1 MGAGLVGNSTE
12 LLAMAKIPLK
22 ANCLSFTEV
31 LAQAVALISPT
42 MTAAL
47 IIPVMYSN
55 TGDWS
60 WLSYALG
67 TVMLLFVAYNL
78 NQFASRS
85 TSAGS
90 MYAYICRGLGVT
102 AGAVGGWSLIWA
114 YLGISVAGA
123 TGFTVFADTLLKMVG
138 LHLPPVVLFA
148 VCVGTSWYCAWK
160 NVQLSALLMLFFEGI
175 SVALILILCAI
186 VLSQHHFVVD
196 SAQFDVS
203 KLPWSSVGLGVV
215 VAIFSLVGFECATA
229 FGDEAKNPLK
239 TIPRAVMVSLI
250 LAGAFFVFVTYVEVL
265 GVRGYS
271 TTLDKL
277 DAPLNTLATLAHV
290 APLSIPLSIGA
301 MVSFFAL
308 NLSCINA
315 GARVIYAMGR
325 HGIFHE
331 ATADAHETNE
341 TPHIAVTTMSIISFL
356 LPSIAALAAGQ
367 ATLDIF
373 NYAGTLAAFGFITPY
388 CLITVAAPVY
398 LKQLGEQRPIDV
410 AMCVASLV
418 LLMIPTVGSVIPVP
432 APPVNYF
439 PYAYLIYLLAGI
451 AWILAFR
458 ARKPAALGAIHQ
470 DLERNHARF
479 AREALTVA
487 PLGEPKA
494 A

>member
-1 MGAGLVGNSTE
+1 
-12 LLAMAKIPLK
+12 MANIPLK
-22 ANCLSFTEV
+22 ANCLSFMGV

-60 WLSYALG
+60 WMSYALG

-85 TSAGS
+85 TASGS

-114 YLGISVAGA
+114 YLGISIAGA
-123 TGFTVFADTLLKMVG
+123 TGFAIFADTLLKMMG
-138 LHLPPVVLFA
+138 LGLPPIALFA
-148 VCVGTSWYCAWK
+148 ICVGISWYCAWK
-160 NVQLSALLMLFFEGI
+160 NVQLSAMLMLVFEGI
-175 SVALILILCAI
+175 SMALILILCVI
-186 VLSQHHFVVD
+186 VLSQHHFAID
-196 SAQFDVS
+196 APQFDVG

-229 FGDEAKNPLK
+229 FGDEAKDPLI
-239 TIPRAVMVSLI
+239 TIPRAVTVSLI
-250 LAGAFFVFVTYVEVL
+250 ISGAFFVFVTYVEVL

-271 TTLDKL
+271 QTLDQL
-277 DAPLNTLATLAHV
+277 DTPLNTLSTLAHV
-290 APLSIPLSIGA
+290 PLLSIPLSFGA

-308 NLSCINA
+308 NCSCINA
-315 GARVIYAMGR
+315 GSRVIYAMGR
-325 HGIFHE
+325 HGIFHQ
-331 ATADAHETNE
+331 ATADTHKSNE
-341 TPHIAVTTMSIISFL
+341 TPHIAVTTMSIISFS
-356 LPSIAALAAGQ
+356 LPTIAALGRLAP
-367 ATLDIF
+367 LDIF

-398 LKQLGEQRPIDV
+398 LKQLGEQRPIDL
-410 AMCVASLV
+410 AMCAAA
-418 LLMIPTVGSVIPVP
+418 LLLLLIPTVGSVIPIP

-439 PYAYLIYLLAGI
+439 PYAYILYLLIGI
-451 AWILAFR
+451 GWILAFH
-458 ARKPAALGAIHQ
+458 ARKPTAVGQIRQDLAQNHAKFKQEAPPVPALG
-470 DLERNHARF
+470 
-479 AREALTVA
+479 EA
-487 PLGEPKA
+487 KA

>member
-1 MGAGLVGNSTE
+1 
-12 LLAMAKIPLK
+12 MANIPLK
-22 ANCLSFTEV
+22 ANCLGFMGV
-31 LAQAVALISPT
+31 LAQAIALISPT

-47 IIPVMYSN
+47 IVPVMYSN

-85 TSAGS
+85 TTSGS

-102 AGAVGGWSLIWA
+102 AGAIGGWSLIWA

-123 TGFTVFADTLLKMVG
+123 TGFTIFADTLLKMIG
-138 LHLPPVVLFA
+138 LHLPPILLFA
-148 VCVGTSWYCAWK
+148 ICVGISWYCAWK
-160 NVQLSALLMLFFEGI
+160 NVQLSAMLMLVFEAI
-175 SVALILILCAI
+175 SVALILLLCAI
-186 VLSQHHFVVD
+186 VLGQHHFAID
-196 SAQFDVS
+196 SAQFDVA

-229 FGDEAKNPLK
+229 FGDEAKDPLK
-239 TIPRAVMVSLI
+239 TIPRAVTVSLI
-250 LAGAFFVFVTYVEVL
+250 ISGAFFVFVTYVEVL

-271 TTLDKL
+271 QTLDQL
-277 DAPLNTLATLAHV
+277 DTPLNTLSTLAHV
-290 APLSIPLSIGA
+290 PLLSIPLSFGA

-308 NLSCINA
+308 NCSCVNA
-315 GARVIYAMGR
+315 GSRVIYAMGR

-331 ATADAHETNE
+331 ATADAHEVNE
-341 TPHIAVTTMSIISFL
+341 TPHVAVTTMALISFS
-356 LPSIAALAAGQ
+356 LPTIAALGGLAP
-367 ATLDIF
+367 LDIF

-398 LKQLGEQRPIDV
+398 LRRLGEQRPVDLVMAAAAI
-410 AMCVASLV
+410 V
-418 LLMIPTVGSVIPVP
+418 LLLIPTVGSVIPVP

-439 PYAYLIYLLAGI
+439 PYAYVVYLLIGI
-451 AWILAFR
+451 AWILGFHV
-458 ARKPAALGAIHQ
+458 RKPTAVGQINN
-470 DLERNHARF
+470 DLELNHARF
-479 AREALTVA
+479 TRQA
-487 PLGEPKA
+487 PSAAPALGEAKA